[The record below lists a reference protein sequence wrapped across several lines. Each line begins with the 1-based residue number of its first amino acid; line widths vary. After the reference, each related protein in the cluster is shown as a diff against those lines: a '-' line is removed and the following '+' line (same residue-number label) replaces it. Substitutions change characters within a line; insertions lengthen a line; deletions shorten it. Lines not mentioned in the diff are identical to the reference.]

1 MNGVTSAMVASR
13 ITPTRNMKTRAIEK
27 FQSRKMRTVMNGRS
41 EVKQSA
47 RKK

>member
-1 MNGVTSAMVASR
+1 MNGVTSASVANR
-13 ITPTRNMKTRAIEK
+13 MTPIRNMKTSAMEK
-27 FQSRKMRTVMNGRS
+27 FQSRKMRTVMNGRR

>member
-1 MNGVTSAMVASR
+1 MKGVTSAMVASR
-13 ITPTRNMKTRAIEK
+13 MIPIRNMKTSAMEK
-27 FQSRKMRTVMNGRS
+27 FQSLKMRRLMNGRF